1 VKPLRP
7 PDRRHNLD
15 VKSVDSRVE
24 QDAGPV
30 RRRLTRAEAQ
40 AQTRQRVL
48 DAAAAVF
55 GEKGFR
61 AASLSDVAD
70 RAGHTIGAVYSNFA
84 SKDELFRA
92 LMVERLRL
100 FEAGL
105 EAAAYRPNVG
115 ADARSREQR
124 IESAL
129 DQMAASEDAVPVRW
143 WRLLYEYRTYAAA
156 DPAAWAELAALE
168 RRCRELIARQIE
180 NFSAAFG
187 TVLPRSPTELAELT
201 LALTD
206 GLRAAHAEG
215 RSTMTSGEGLRLV
228 VKALSA
234 MSEGTDPT

>member
-1 VKPLRP
+1 M
-7 PDRRHNLD
+7 RHDLD
-15 VKSVDSRVE
+15 VKAVDSRAVPA
-24 QDAGPV
+24 AGPE
-30 RRRLTRAEAQ
+30 RRRLTRAESQ
-40 AQTRQRVL
+40 AQTRRRVL
-48 DAAAAVF
+48 DAAAEVF

-61 AASLSDVAD
+61 VASLSDVAD
-70 RAGHTIGAVYSNFA
+70 HAGHTIGAVYSNFV

-92 LMVERLRL
+92 LMVERLRVV
-100 FEAGL
+100 ESEL
-105 EAAAYRPNVG
+105 EAAAAYQPTVG
-115 ADARSREQR
+115 GDARSREQR

-156 DPAAWAELAALE
+156 DPEAWAELAALE
-168 RRCRELIARQIE
+168 RRCRELIAQQIE

-187 TVLPRSPTELAELT
+187 TALPRSPMELAELT
-201 LALTD
+201 MALTD

-234 MSEGTDPT
+234 RSGATDPT

>member
-1 VKPLRP
+1 MKA
-7 PDRRHNLD
+7 
-15 VKSVDSRVE
+15 VDSRAA
-24 QDAGPV
+24 QPADPV

-40 AQTRQRVL
+40 AQTRRRVL
-48 DAAAAVF
+48 EAAADVF

-105 EAAAYRPNVG
+105 EAAAAYQPTTGQPNIG
-115 ADARSREQR
+115 ADAGSREQR
-124 IESAL
+124 IEGAL
-129 DQMAASEDAVPVRW
+129 DQMAAGEDAVPPRW

-180 NFSAAFG
+180 AFAAAFG
-187 TVLPRSPTELAELT
+187 TALPRSPMELAELT
-201 LALTD
+201 MALTD

-215 RSTMTSGEGLRLV
+215 RSTMTSTEGLRLV
-228 VKALSA
+228 VKALIA
-234 MSEGTDPT
+234 LSEKTDPT